1 MKGGIAMKKLLLLLI
16 CLPILLTACGEK
28 SKTVPQSGGNT
39 GDGVMP
45 EAADEEIQSD
55 GAEPDGKRYGPS
67 MAISNDGELFID
79 SQARLNFFDFSI
91 MDSVLICSKPNCR
104 HDTHDCSSY
113 GMDIDPFIY
122 NGNIYFFEADSYMK
136 KDKPVYNM
144 NFVRADI
151 DGTNRKVLLTLE
163 DMEDSSDCLLIGST
177 LYFGMRTHGYTDL
190 SLDHS
195 EPTAKLFSYDLE
207 SGQLSELFSMKKGYS
222 CAIQIDGEYNGDI
235 YFTVSYLEEKFVYD
249 PNNIPSSL
257 RETFKYNR
265 QNSEISERD
274 GDYYPCECGLVHYE
288 DEGATFYTEDGKE
301 IYIPDI
307 TQNSTYVS
315 IIDGYIIDGENKFAV
330 EINSGDRYAVSGID
344 KYDDIIYCLDGSYIV
359 KRLNKD
365 SGQYEYRKLVWSD
378 IIGKEI

>member
-1 MKGGIAMKKLLLLLI
+1 MKKLSAIIFAAIL
-16 CLPILLTACGEK
+16 LLTACGEK
-28 SKTVPQSGGNT
+28 KQTFPQSGEPAGS
-39 GDGVMP
+39 DGIS
-45 EAADEEIQSD
+45 EAAGGEIQSD
-55 GAEPDGKRYGPS
+55 GAEYDGKRYGPS
-67 MAISNDGELFID
+67 MAISNDGELFVD
-79 SQARLNFFDFSI
+79 SQVRLNFFDFSI

-104 HDTHDCSSY
+104 HDSHDCSSY
-113 GMDIDPFIY
+113 GMDGDPFIY

-144 NFVRADI
+144 HFVRADI

-222 CAIQIDGEYNGDI
+222 CSIQIDGEYNGDI

-249 PNNIPSSL
+249 PNNIPTSL

-265 QNSEISERD
+265 QNNEISERD

-330 EINSGDRYAVSGID
+330 EINSGDRYSVSGID
-344 KYDDIIYCLDGSYIV
+344 KYDDIIYYLDGSYIV

-365 SGQYEYRKLVWSD
+365 SGQYEYRKIAKNELFS
-378 IIGKEI
+378 EE

>member
-1 MKGGIAMKKLLLLLI
+1 MKKLSAIIFAAIL
-16 CLPILLTACGEK
+16 LLTACGEK
-28 SKTVPQSGGNT
+28 SGTFPQSGEPT
-39 GDGVMP
+39 GSDGIS
-45 EAADEEIQSD
+45 EAAGGEIQSD
-55 GAEPDGKRYGPS
+55 GAESDGKRYGPS

-79 SQARLNFFDFSI
+79 SQVRLNFFDFSI

-104 HDTHDCSSY
+104 HDSHDCSSY
-113 GMDIDPFIY
+113 GMDGEPFIY
-122 NGNIYFFEADSYMK
+122 NGNIYFFAADSYMK

-144 NFVRADI
+144 NFFRADI
-151 DGTNRKVLLTLE
+151 DGTNRKELLTLE
-163 DMEDSSDCLLIGST
+163 DMEESSDCLLIGST
-177 LYFGMRTHGYTDL
+177 LYFGMRTHEYTDL

-249 PNNIPSSL
+249 PNNIPTSL

-265 QNSEISERD
+265 QSNEISERD

-315 IIDGYIIDGENKFAV
+315 IIDGYIIDGENRFAV
-330 EINSGDRYAVSGID
+330 EISSGDRYAVSGID
-344 KYDDIIYCLDGSYIV
+344 KYDDIIYYLDGSYIV

-365 SGQYEYRKLVWSD
+365 SGQYEYRKIAKNELFS
-378 IIGKEI
+378 EE

>member
-1 MKGGIAMKKLLLLLI
+1 MKKLLLLLI

-330 EINSGDRYAVSGID
+330 EISSGDRYAVSGID
-344 KYDDIIYCLDGSYIV
+344 KYDDIIYYLDGSYIV

>member
-1 MKGGIAMKKLLLLLI
+1 MKKLLLLLI
-16 CLPILLTACGEK
+16 CLLIPLTACGEK
-28 SKTVPQSGGNT
+28 GKADSQSGESAGS
-39 GDGVMP
+39 DGIS
-45 EAADEEIQSD
+45 EAADGEAQSD
-55 GAEPDGKRYGPS
+55 DAEYDGKRYGS
-67 MAISNDGELFID
+67 SIAISNDGELFID
-79 SQARLNFFDFSI
+79 SQVRLNFFDFSI

-144 NFVRADI
+144 HFVRADI

-249 PNNIPSSL
+249 PNNIPTSL

-265 QNSEISERD
+265 QNNEISERD

-330 EINSGDRYAVSGID
+330 EISSGDRYSVSGID
-344 KYDDIIYCLDGSYIV
+344 KSDDIIYCLDGAYIV